1 MDCIVFENVS
11 GLTNMPTAMWMGTE
25 ETTLDLSAND
35 DITITA
41 SRNDTV
47 AVATLTFDPLRASYG
62 EGGEVY
68 RCVGSLMTL
77 AVTPDAVTPGL
88 IEVDRQEALT
98 VQSKLLYQSLTCSFH
113 PNFYTQ
119 FLHQLCPS
127 ISPPL
132 VPSLLEV
139 QRTSL

>member
-11 GLTNMPTAMWMGTE
+11 GLTNMPVAMWMVTE
-25 ETTLDLSAND
+25 ESMIDLSAND
-35 DITITA
+35 DITITT

-77 AVTPDAVTPGL
+77 ALAPDAVTPGL
-88 IEVDRQEALT
+88 IEVERQEALT
-98 VQSKLLYQSLTCSFH
+98 AQSKLLY
-113 PNFYTQ
+113 
-119 FLHQLCPS
+119 
-127 ISPPL
+127 
-132 VPSLLEV
+132 
-139 QRTSL
+139 TSRDLNQI